1 MWSSSSSSSTLTFF
15 SLILIFSPLISSV
28 SVQQSF
34 LQCLTTTSQ
43 PQFPISDA
51 IFTTNNSFF
60 LPVLNSYIRNLRFQT
75 PTTPKPLVI
84 VTAKHQSHVQSTVVC
99 AKRVGLQIRIRS
111 GGHDYEGFSYV
122 SQQPFIILDLFNL
135 RAIRVNIAK
144 GTARVQAGATLGEL
158 YYAIA
163 NKSNLHGFPGGVC
176 PTVATGGHFSGGGYG
191 NLIRKFGLTIDNI
204 LDAQIVNADG
214 KILNRQTMGE
224 DLFWAIRGGG
234 GGSFGVIL
242 SWKIN
247 LVPVPSTVTVFDVER
262 KIEDGAT
269 DVVWQWQN
277 VMDKLD
283 ENLFIRLMLHSSKGK
298 NGQKTGK
305 ATLVA
310 LFLGPVEKLMQ
321 IINQNIPS
329 LKLQRQECFE
339 MSWIQSVLFWANF
352 PNGTAPEALLSRKI
366 SSTPFLK
373 RKSDYVREPIS
384 REGIEAIWK
393 AIMEVEEVGLTWN
406 PYGGKMSQ
414 ISETETPFPHRAGV
428 KFKIQYSSNWKEGGD
443 QEAQEEMELAR
454 RLYEAMTPYVT
465 KNPREAFLN
474 YRDIDVGISSHWS
487 LEEGRVYGEKYFK
500 GNFER
505 LVNVKTEVNP
515 QNFFRNE
522 QSIPTRR
529 SSLLVNEQR

>member
-1 MWSSSSSSSTLTFF
+1 MLSSSSSSSSSSILIFF
-15 SLILIFSPLISSV
+15 SLILVFSPWLSSATL
-28 SVQQSF
+28 QQSF
-34 LQCLTTTSQ
+34 LQCLISNSQ
-43 PQFPISDA
+43 PEFPISDA
-51 IFTTNNSFF
+51 IFTPNNSSF

-84 VTAKHQSHVQSTVVC
+84 IAAKHRSHVQSTVIC

-111 GGHDYEGFSYV
+111 GGHDYEGLSYV

-135 RAIRVNIAK
+135 RAINVDIPTE
-144 GTARVQAGATLGEL
+144 TAWVEAGATMGEL

-163 NKSNLHGFPGGVC
+163 KQSKVHAFPGGIC
-176 PTVATGGHFSGGGYG
+176 PTLGAGGHISGGGYG
-191 NLIRKFGLTIDNI
+191 NMMRKFGLSVDNI
-204 LDAQIVNADG
+204 LDAEIVNVEG
-214 KILNRQTMGE
+214 KILNRQQMGE

-242 SWKIN
+242 SWKIK
-247 LVPVPSTVTVFDVER
+247 LVQVPSTVTVFDVER

-310 LFLGPVEKLMQ
+310 LFLGPLEKLME

-329 LKLQRQECFE
+329 LKLQKEECIE
-339 MSWIQSVLFWANF
+339 MNWIESVLFWANF
-352 PNGTAPEALLSRKI
+352 ENGTAPEALLKRE
-366 SSTPFLK
+366 TPSVQYLK

-384 REGIEAIWK
+384 KEGIEAIWK
-393 AIMEVEEVGLTWN
+393 AIMETEEVGLTCN
-406 PYGGKMSQ
+406 PYGGRMSE
-414 ISETETPFPHRAGV
+414 ISETATPFPHRAGV
-428 KFKIQYSSNWKEGGD
+428 KFKMQYSSNWKEGGD
-443 QEAQEEMELAR
+443 QEAKEEMELAR

-474 YRDIDVGISSHWS
+474 YRDIDVGSSSHWS

-505 LVNVKTEVNP
+505 LVNVKTKVDP

-522 QSIPTRR
+522 QSIPTR
-529 SSLLVNEQR
+529 

>member
-1 MWSSSSSSSTLTFF
+1 MWFSSSSIFLTFF
-15 SLILIFSPLISSV
+15 SLTFIFSPLLSSV
-28 SVQQSF
+28 SAQQSF
-34 LQCLTTTSQ
+34 LQCLSTTSQ

-51 IFTTNNSFF
+51 IFTPNNSSF
-60 LPVLNSYIRNLRFQT
+60 LTVLNSYIRNLRFQN
-75 PTTPKPLVI
+75 PTTPKPLFI
-84 VTAKHQSHVQSTVVC
+84 VTAKHYSHVQSTVVC

-111 GGHDYEGFSYV
+111 GGHDYEGLSYV
-122 SQQPFIILDLFNL
+122 SQQPFVILDLFNL
-135 RAIRVNIAK
+135 RAINVDIPSQ
-144 GTARVQAGATLGEL
+144 TAWVESGATLGEL

-163 NKSNLHGFPGGVC
+163 KKSNLHGFPGGVC
-176 PTVATGGHFSGGGYG
+176 PTVGTGGHFSGGGYG
-191 NLIRKFGLTIDNI
+191 NLIRKFGLTVDNI

-242 SWKIN
+242 SWKIS
-247 LVPVPSTVTVFDVER
+247 LVQVPSTVTVFDVDR

-269 DVVWQWQN
+269 DVVFEWQQ

-283 ENLFIRLMLHSSKGK
+283 ENLFIRLMLHSSKGE

-310 LFLGPVEKLMQ
+310 LFLGPVEKVMD
-321 IINQNIPS
+321 IMNQNIPS
-329 LKLQRQECFE
+329 LKLQKQECFE

-352 PNGTAPEALLSRKI
+352 PSGTAPEALLSRQMA
-366 SSTPFLK
+366 STPYLK

-384 REGIEAIWK
+384 REGVEAIWK
-393 AIMEVEEVGLTWN
+393 ALMDVEEVGLTWN
-406 PYGGKMSQ
+406 PYGGRMSE
-414 ISETETPFPHRAGV
+414 ISETATPFPHRAGV
-428 KFKIQYSSNWKEGGD
+428 KFKIQYSSNWKEAGD
-443 QEAQEEMELAR
+443 TEAEEEIALSR
-454 RLYEAMTPYVT
+454 KLYEAMTPFVS

-474 YRDIDVGISSHWS
+474 YRDIDIGSSRTWS
-487 LEEGRVYGEKYFK
+487 LEEGRVYGERYFK

-505 LVNVKTEVNP
+505 LVNVKTKVDP

-522 QSIPTRR
+522 QSIPTR
-529 SSLLVNEQR
+529 

>member
-1 MWSSSSSSSTLTFF
+1 MWSSSSSIILTFF
-15 SLILIFSPLISSV
+15 SLTFIFSPLVSSD

-34 LQCLTTTSQ
+34 LQCLTSTSQ

-51 IFTTNNSFF
+51 IFTPNNSSF

-75 PTTPKPLVI
+75 PTTPKPLLI
-84 VTAKHQSHVQSTVVC
+84 VTAKHYSHVQSTVVC

-111 GGHDYEGFSYV
+111 GGHDFEGLSYV

-135 RAIRVNIAK
+135 RAINVDIPTQ
-144 GTARVQAGATLGEL
+144 TAWVESGATLGEL

-163 NKSNLHGFPGGVC
+163 KKSNLHAFPGGVC
-176 PTVATGGHFSGGGYG
+176 PTVGAGGHFSGGGYG
-191 NLIRKFGLTIDNI
+191 NLLRKYGLTVDNI
-204 LDAQIVNADG
+204 LDAQIVTADG

-242 SWKIN
+242 SWKIS
-247 LVPVPSTVTVFDVER
+247 LVQVPSTVTVFDVDR

-269 DVVWQWQN
+269 DVVFEWQQ

-298 NGQKTGK
+298 SGQKTGK
-305 ATLVA
+305 ATLVS
-310 LFLGPVEKLMQ
+310 LFLGPVEKLME
-321 IINQNIPS
+321 IMNQNIPS
-329 LKLQRQECFE
+329 LKLQREECFE

-352 PNGTAPEALLSRKI
+352 ANGTAPEALLSRKMA
-366 SSTPFLK
+366 STPYLK

-384 REGIEAIWK
+384 REGIEGIWK
-393 AIMEVEEVGLTWN
+393 AIMDVEKVGLTWN
-406 PYGGKMSQ
+406 PYGGRMSE
-414 ISETETPFPHRAGV
+414 ISETATPFPHRAGV
-428 KFKIQYSSNWKEGGD
+428 KFKIQYSSNWKEAGD
-443 QEAQEEMELAR
+443 EEAEEEIESSR
-454 RLYEAMTPYVT
+454 KLYEAMSPYVT
-465 KNPREAFLN
+465 NNPREAFLN
-474 YRDIDVGISSHWS
+474 YRDIDVGSSRNWS
-487 LEEGRVYGEKYFK
+487 LEEGKVYGEKYFK

-505 LVNVKTEVNP
+505 LVDVKTKVDP

-522 QSIPTRR
+522 QSIPTR
-529 SSLLVNEQR
+529 